1 MPKILEPIRIKETKN
16 FLENLEKN
24 IKHKINKNDYKF
36 YLESPV
42 VYVHSWKTNKVGK
55 DDRYAFYVGEAINI
69 VRRTSEHY
77 ESGKNSNKWQKE
89 LIKSQKSK
97 YLYLIAN
104 DHFNKSFTLDFE
116 NKMIQYGVAND
127 KYIEKV
133 INARCNP
140 QGYYYPCEEFND
152 TFNAIYDKLN
162 QIDKQLFLDR
172 KEIEC
177 SAFYKSSPLHKL
189 TDVQEYIQNDILTR
203 VESYL
208 ARKPKEEKST
218 KPHKNELIMIE
229 GEAGTGKS
237 VLVSSTFFKI
247 LVDKNKEKFLDDV
260 KCHLIVNNEEQVT
273 VYKSIFKRLNIE
285 EYDDI
290 ISRPATFINDHIK
303 NNQVINPVDIVFV
316 DEAHLLLTQKS
327 REYQGFGISQL
338 DDIRQISNLTIIMYD
353 ECQCLSTNQFLTSYQ
368 ILQLREEARNN
379 GDLLELKNQ
388 LRIQAS
394 DDTISWIKDLCDLN
408 LKQPLVLDDK
418 YQDKEKYE
426 LKLFDS
432 IFEFE
437 KAIKEKDKQ
446 YTLCR
451 MIATYDWFYNENKKD
466 CYVEIKENGKTWKKP
481 WNYKIDTKKL
491 KGKDLRNKD
500 CAWAEK
506 AYTINEIGSLYT
518 IHGFDLNFAGVIIGP
533 SIKFRNGKICV
544 DKSASFNKRATNKR
558 ESKYDL
564 SDILIKNELG
574 ILLKRGVNG
583 LYLYIC
589 DEDLRNEVKKYIKI
603 EK

>member
-69 VRRTSEHY
+69 VRRTNEHY

-133 INARCNP
+133 INARGNP

-177 SAFYKSSPLHKL
+177 SVFYKSSPLHKL

-208 ARKPKEEKST
+208 VRKPKEEKST
-218 KPHKNELIMIE
+218 QPHKNELIMIE

-290 ISRPATFINDHIK
+290 ISRPATFINEHIK

-379 GDLLELKNQ
+379 GNLLELKNQ

-437 KAIKEKDKQ
+437 KAIKGKDKQ

-544 DKSASFNKRATNKR
+544 DKSAGFNKRATNKR

-574 ILLKRGVNG
+574 ILLKRGVKG